1 MQNVLTAIFNVES
14 EGFQAFKEIQDGLAA
29 EQYFIPQM
37 ALVKKNYGYLQ
48 TLDTYESPLVTDG
61 QTFSGGLF
69 GSLIGI
75 LGGPIGMLLG
85 GTTGALIGA
94 TGDAATSE
102 AATTMLDNVVEKLTD
117 GTVAIVALVNEEKEA
132 DLDAVLTKFDAIVM
146 RRDVAFVAE
155 EVAEAKRLEA
165 EVQNQVR
172 EQWKADKKKELAAK
186 GQEFQA
192 SVQAKI
198 DQAKADFEAF
208 KAKFKK

>member
-14 EGFQAFKEIQDGLAA
+14 EGYQAFKEIQDGLAS

-155 EVAEAKRLEA
+155 EVAEAKRLEL